1 MNNIQQ
7 HNMAYFHEI
16 CTGLSQNPIMN
27 QKKLQIWLP
36 LLLAAAV
43 FLGMIFGYKLRDN
56 MGSYAPSFF
65 STQQKTSL
73 QEILELVR
81 AKYVDT
87 VNVDSLGQLGIQNV
101 INQLDPHSHYIPAEQ
116 VQTVNADLKGSF
128 EGVGIEFGMLDD
140 TITVLKLFEKGPA
153 QIAGIQV
160 ADKIISANDSVVSGV
175 KATADKVKKVFRG
188 PKGSEVKVKLLR
200 DGKPKEI
207 AIRRGVIPVKS
218 VDAAYM
224 IEPGIAFIRV
234 NKFAG
239 NTYEEFMQNLERLKG
254 EGMKKLILDLRDNG
268 GGMLDDAIQMADEFL
283 SDAKDIV
290 YTQGK
295 SSPKQMYTARRPGL
309 FEDGNLVVL
318 IDEGSASASEVLTG
332 ALQDWDRATIVGRR
346 SFGKGLVQEQFQLS
360 DGSALRLTI
369 SRYYTPIG
377 RSIQKP
383 YIRGEAATY
392 KEEIMNRY
400 ENGSLFSN
408 DTSNHNGKSFK
419 TMGGKKVYGGGGI
432 SPDVF
437 VPADSSEF
445 QLFKNHDIVKELMEQ
460 TSFLYYTS
468 NKNKL
473 TSAKTAQELNI
484 ILEEDGALWQTLQ
497 SRAAKH
503 DLDLNKFTKEQQ
515 QLLKSYLHAM
525 IARFMWGTEGYF
537 KMANLSDKMVGKGLE
552 VIKK

>member
-1 MNNIQQ
+1 
-7 HNMAYFHEI
+7 MAYFHEI
-16 CTGLSQNPIMN
+16 CTGLSQNPIMS

-65 STQQKTSL
+65 SSQQRTSL

-81 AKYVDT
+81 SKYVDT
-87 VNVDSLGQLGIQNV
+87 VNVDSIGQLGIQNV
-101 INQLDPHSHYIPAEQ
+101 ISQLDPHSVYIPADH
-116 VQTVNADLKGSF
+116 VQTVNEDLKGSF

-140 TITVLKLFEKGPA
+140 TITVLKLFDKGPA
-153 QIAGIQV
+153 EIAGIQV
-160 ADKIISANDSVVSGV
+160 ADKIIKANDSIVSGV
-175 KATADKVKKVFRG
+175 KAKADKIKKIFRG
-188 PKGSEVKVKLLR
+188 PKGTEVRVLLLR
-200 DGKPKEI
+200 DGKEKELVVK
-207 AIRRGVIPVKS
+207 RGVIPVKS
-218 VDAAYM
+218 IDVAYM

-283 SDAKDIV
+283 SDSKEIV

-295 SSPKQMYTARRPGL
+295 SSPKQIYTARRPGL
-309 FEDGNLVVL
+309 FEEGNLVVL

-383 YIRGEAATY
+383 YTRGEAETY
-392 KEEIMNRY
+392 KEEIMNRFN
-400 ENGSLFSN
+400 NGSLFHN
-408 DTSNHNGKSFK
+408 DSANHNGKAFK
-419 TMGGKKVYGGGGI
+419 TRGGRKVYGGGGI
-432 SPDVF
+432 SPDIF

-445 QLFKNHDIVKELMEQ
+445 LLFKNHDVLKELIEES
-460 TSFLYYTS
+460 SFAFYMTH
-468 NKNKL
+468 KNKL
-473 TSAKTAQELNI
+473 AFIKTAQQLNNELNADASLW
-484 ILEEDGALWQTLQ
+484 ILFQN
-497 SRAAKH
+497 RAAKQ
-503 DLDLNKFTKEQQ
+503 DLNADTFSPPQK
-515 QLLKSYLHAM
+515 QLLKNYLHSM
-525 IARFMWGTEGYF
+525 IARFMWGNDGFF
-537 KMANLSDKMVGKGLE
+537 KMANLSDKMVIKGLE
-552 VIKK
+552 EIKK

>member
-1 MNNIQQ
+1 
-7 HNMAYFHEI
+7 MAYFHEI
-16 CTGLSQNPIMN
+16 CHGLSQNPTMS

-65 STQQKTSL
+65 SKKQTTSL

-81 AKYVDT
+81 SKYVDT
-87 VNVDSLGQLGIQNV
+87 VNIDSLGQLGIQNV
-101 INQLDPHSHYIPAEQ
+101 ISQLDPHSHYIPAEQ
-116 VQTVNADLKGSF
+116 VQTVNDDLKGSF
-128 EGVGIEFGMLDD
+128 EGVGIEFGMMND

-160 ADKIISANDSVVSGV
+160 ADKIITANDSVVSGV
-175 KATADKVKKVFRG
+175 KATAEKIKKVFRG
-188 PKGSEVKVKLLR
+188 PKGSSVTVKLIR
-200 DGKPKEI
+200 DGKLKEMI
-207 AIRRGVIPVKS
+207 IKRGVIPVKS
-218 VDAAYM
+218 IDVAYM
-224 IEPGIAFIRV
+224 IEPGVAFIRV

-239 NTYEEFMQNLERLKG
+239 NTYEEFMQNLERLKA
-254 EGMKKLILDLRDNG
+254 EGMKKLVLDLRDNG

-332 ALQDWDRATIVGRR
+332 ALQDWDRATVVGRR

-383 YIRGEAATY
+383 YTRGEADNY
-392 KEEIMNRY
+392 KEEIMNRFN
-400 ENGSLFSN
+400 NGSLFHN
-408 DTSNHNGKSFK
+408 DSANHNGKTYK

-445 QLFKNHDIVKELMEQ
+445 LLFKNHEILKELLEE
-460 TSFLYYTS
+460 TSFLYYVSSKSKVST
-468 NKNKL
+468 
-473 TSAKTAQELNI
+473 AKTVQELNT
-484 ILEEDGALWQTLQ
+484 LLGTDASLWQSLQ
-497 SRAAKH
+497 NSAAKH
-503 DLDLNKFTKEQQ
+503 DLNMNAFTPAQQ
-515 QLLKSYLHAM
+515 QLLKNYLHAM
-525 IARFMWGTEGYF
+525 IARLIWGAEGYF
-537 KMANLSDKMVGKGLE
+537 KMANLSDKMVLKGLE
-552 VIKK
+552 ELKK

>member
-1 MNNIQQ
+1 
-7 HNMAYFHEI
+7 MAYFHEI
-16 CTGLSQNPIMN
+16 CSGLSQNPIMS
-27 QKKLQIWLP
+27 QKKIQIWLP

-65 STQQKTSL
+65 SKQQRTSL

-81 AKYVDT
+81 TKYVDT

-101 INQLDPHSHYIPAEQ
+101 ISQLDPHSLYIPADH
-116 VQTVNADLKGSF
+116 VQAVNDDLKGSF
-128 EGVGIEFGMLDD
+128 EGVGIEFGMMED

-153 QIAGIQV
+153 EVAGIQV
-160 ADKIISANDSVVSGV
+160 ADKIIKANDSIISGV
-175 KATADKVKKVFRG
+175 KASADKIKKVFRG
-188 PKGSEVKVKLLR
+188 PKGTEVRVLLLR
-200 DGKPKEI
+200 DGKQKEI
-207 AIRRGVIPVKS
+207 VIRRGVIPVKS
-218 VDAAYM
+218 VDVAYM

-283 SDAKDIV
+283 SDSKDIV

-295 SSPKQMYTARRPGL
+295 SSPKQIYTARRPGL

-332 ALQDWDRATIVGRR
+332 ALQDWDRATIIGRR

-383 YIRGEAATY
+383 YTRGEAETY
-392 KEEIMNRY
+392 KEEIMSRFN
-400 ENGSLFSN
+400 NGSLFHN
-408 DTSNHNGKSFK
+408 DSANHNGKAFK
-419 TMGGKKVYGGGGI
+419 TRGGRKVYGGGGI
-432 SPDVF
+432 SPDIF
-437 VPADSSEF
+437 VAADSSEF
-445 QLFKNHDIVKELMEQ
+445 LLFKNHEVLKELIEE
-460 TSFLYYTS
+460 TSFFYFMT
-468 NKNKL
+468 NKSKL
-473 TSAKTAQELNI
+473 VSSKTAQQLYDV
-484 ILEEDGALWQTLQ
+484 LSADGTVWSTLQ
-497 SRAAKH
+497 NRAAKH
-503 DLDLNKFTKEQQ
+503 DLNTETFSPPQK
-515 QLLKSYLHAM
+515 QLLKNYLHSM
-525 IARFMWGTEGYF
+525 IARFMWGNDGFY
-537 KMANLSDKMVGKGLE
+537 KMANLSDNMVIKGLE
-552 VIKK
+552 EIKK

>member
-1 MNNIQQ
+1 
-7 HNMAYFHEI
+7 MAYFHEI
-16 CTGLSQNPIMN
+16 CHGLSQNPTMS

-65 STQQKTSL
+65 SKKQTTSL

-81 AKYVDT
+81 SKYVDT
-87 VNVDSLGQLGIQNV
+87 VNIDSLGQLGIQNV
-101 INQLDPHSHYIPAEQ
+101 ISQLDPHSHYIPAEQ
-116 VQTVNADLKGSF
+116 VQTVNDDLKGSF
-128 EGVGIEFGMLDD
+128 EGVGIEFGMMND

-153 QIAGIQV
+153 QTAGIQV
-160 ADKIISANDSVVSGV
+160 ADKIITANDSVVSGV
-175 KATADKVKKVFRG
+175 KATAEKIKKVFRG
-188 PKGSEVKVKLLR
+188 PKGSSVTVKLIR
-200 DGKPKEI
+200 DGKLKEMI
-207 AIRRGVIPVKS
+207 IKRGVIPVKS
-218 VDAAYM
+218 IDVAYM
-224 IEPGIAFIRV
+224 IEPGVAFIRV

-239 NTYEEFMQNLERLKG
+239 NTYEEFMQNLERLKA
-254 EGMKKLILDLRDNG
+254 EGMKKLVLDLRDNG

-332 ALQDWDRATIVGRR
+332 ALQDWDRATVVGRR

-383 YIRGEAATY
+383 YTRGEADNY
-392 KEEIMNRY
+392 KEEIMNRFN
-400 ENGSLFSN
+400 NGSLFHN
-408 DTSNHNGKSFK
+408 DSANHNGKTFK

-445 QLFKNHDIVKELMEQ
+445 LLFKNHEILKELLEE
-460 TSFLYYTS
+460 TSFLYYVSSKSKVST
-468 NKNKL
+468 
-473 TSAKTAQELNI
+473 AKTVQELNT
-484 ILEEDGALWQTLQ
+484 LLGTDASLWQSLQ
-497 SRAAKH
+497 NSAAKH
-503 DLDLNKFTKEQQ
+503 DLNMNAFTPAQQ
-515 QLLKSYLHAM
+515 QLLKNYLHAM
-525 IARFMWGTEGYF
+525 IARLIWGAEGYF
-537 KMANLSDKMVGKGLE
+537 KMANLSDKMVLKGLE
-552 VIKK
+552 ELKK